1 MNLGGMTG
9 RHDLVSK
16 YKRNMQERILTRG
29 LMIGGSGA
37 GGISYAGNNITDSS
51 FFDLHYVFCVRPN
64 VSSAMTNHASPYFMK
79 QQIDSMGIPAIV
91 RHRHQGFVYKKDY
104 LTFIQRFLPI
114 VANNEFLCLTA
125 ASSSPVTKKA
135 LSYELLR
142 VMLQMVGKY
151 IEEETDN
158 FEMGETRIFIRF
170 KMYSVL
176 NKLREDWDKK
186 CYESVVKIQHTWH
199 QYLASQRFHEM
210 QIGVSRMQTSFRSSL
225 SSAKWTAKDRAIRAI
240 DNAVKNH
247 FVRSYF
253 MDRRVAARKCQKYF
267 RIKKQRMQ
275 WLRVRRGIRVMHSLA
290 RGFVVRGVRARS
302 ENT

>member
-1 MNLGGMTG
+1 
-9 RHDLVSK
+9 
-16 YKRNMQERILTRG
+16 
-29 LMIGGSGA
+29 MIGGSGA
-37 GGISYAGNNITDSS
+37 GGISYAGNDITDSS

-91 RHRHQGFVYKKDY
+91 RHRHQGFVYKKD
-104 LTFIQRFLPI
+104 LISRSFNAFFRLLRTTSSCVSQRQ
-114 VANNEFLCLTA
+114 VH
-125 ASSSPVTKKA
+125 SPVTKKA

-199 QYLASQRFHEM
+199 QYLASQRFREM

-302 ENT
+302 ARISLSPFTYS